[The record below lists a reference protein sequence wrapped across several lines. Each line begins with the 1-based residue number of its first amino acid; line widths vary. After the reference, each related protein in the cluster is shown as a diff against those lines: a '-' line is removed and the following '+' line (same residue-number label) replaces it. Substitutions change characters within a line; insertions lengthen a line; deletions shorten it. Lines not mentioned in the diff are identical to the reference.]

1 MVRAG
6 GVQGSQFGRA
16 DITGWVTPMSDDSRS
31 AANGL
36 EHVAPQVDLPGRD
49 GFTPENRAEP
59 ELDHEDANQA
69 AEQILGAN
77 PLIGFDRAE
86 LIDAF
91 QRLVKLLVMDP
102 RVVLR
107 EQLNFSR
114 ELLKISTG
122 NSQLAPDPKDR
133 RFSHEVWQKNGFYK
147 RLMQAFLAWR
157 QSMQNALE
165 QANAS
170 ADDRE
175 RARFALSLISR
186 GCVRV
191 CASVSTAW
199 AVREGN

>member
-16 DITGWVTPMSDDSRS
+16 AITSWVTPMSDDSRS
-31 AANGL
+31 AANGS

-107 EQLNFSR
+107 EQFNFSR

-122 NSQLAPDPKDR
+122 NSNTSPSARVTLTNVSKYSVIEIIASTLFPIPMLSRNARPKR
-133 RFSHEVWQKNGFYK
+133 
-147 RLMQAFLAWR
+147 
-157 QSMQNALE
+157 NA
-165 QANAS
+165 
-170 ADDRE
+170 
-175 RARFALSLISR
+175 
-186 GCVRV
+186 
-191 CASVSTAW
+191 TK
-199 AVREGN
+199 